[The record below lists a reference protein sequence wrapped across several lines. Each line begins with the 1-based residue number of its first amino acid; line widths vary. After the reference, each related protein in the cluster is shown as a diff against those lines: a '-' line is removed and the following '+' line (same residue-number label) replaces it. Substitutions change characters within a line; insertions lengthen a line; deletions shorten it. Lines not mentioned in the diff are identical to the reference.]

1 MKINHNS
8 QFLISR
14 ANKGKAMKREQS
26 KTAGKPLDQMDR
38 DIICLLQKNG
48 RLTNIIISKK
58 LGISEA
64 TVRNRLNRLIGED
77 YIKIVAV
84 SNPLKLGF
92 EIVGIIRIEVVV
104 QKQERVAKELEK
116 IKSIWNIVYTTGTAD
131 INTEFVAKSLDEL
144 NDLLLDKISKIDGII
159 RTETSLILKYIIR
172 NYDWGTG
179 LD

>member
-1 MKINHNS
+1 MPFAKERETDKYHDLKKI
-8 QFLISR
+8 
-14 ANKGKAMKREQS
+14 
-26 KTAGKPLDQMDR
+26 
-38 DIICLLQKNG
+38 
-48 RLTNIIISKK
+48 
-58 LGISEA
+58 GISEA
-64 TVRNRLNRLIGED
+64 TVRNRLDRLIEED

-104 QKQERVAKELEK
+104 QRQESVAKELKK
-116 IKSIWNIVYTTGTAD
+116 IKSLWNIAYTTGTAD

-144 NDLLLDKISKIDGII
+144 NDLILNKISKINGII
-159 RTETSLILKYIIR
+159 RTETSLIMKYIKR